1 MGKEKNSIG
10 LALGGGA
17 VLGASH
23 IGTLEAMEERS
34 LAPTMISGTSIGA
47 LIAAFYAFGVSTTRM
62 KEIAIEMNWLD
73 ISSLSISKLGLLS
86 NKKLGNIIEEEIG
99 RPNVEDSDL
108 PLGIVTTDLSSG
120 EKVVFLEGDLITAVM
135 ASSCIPGIFIPI
147 ENDGRMLV
155 DGVLVENVPVSPL
168 ETMGADFIVAAD
180 VNALRLYKKPDD
192 IIEVVMNA
200 MDIAV
205 DSLSIPKSDNVDLL
219 IRPELSSYS
228 RTDTDSKKI
237 TELIERGYQ
246 ATIEKLDSSEGFVN
260 QR

>member
-1 MGKEKNSIG
+1 
-10 LALGGGA
+10 
-17 VLGASH
+17 
-23 IGTLEAMEERS
+23 
-34 LAPTMISGTSIGA
+34 
-47 LIAAFYAFGVSTTRM
+47 
-62 KEIAIEMNWLD
+62 
-73 ISSLSISKLGLLS
+73 
-86 NKKLGNIIEEEIG
+86 
-99 RPNVEDSDL
+99 
-108 PLGIVTTDLSSG
+108 
-120 EKVVFLEGDLITAVM
+120 M

-180 VNALRLYKKPDD
+180 VKALRLYKKPDD